1 MERGIEPIAAK
12 TGPAWVEV
20 EFGMA
25 SMFPGRRPAPG
36 TPADGSLRIPDA
48 DAQAMLRAS
57 FAQYRLKLL
66 ELLRVSLA
74 ESDDLFETNSHIPD
88 GDVEAFRSKRDA
100 WLDRFDK
107 ALIELFDK
115 RLRGERRRG
124 RRPDADAS
132 LATLRVL
139 TAYDHERQ
147 SALKDVTRFLDRFT
161 QRELAALDLR
171 VDTLLPPDQTREID
185 NPFAVTYILDAV
197 GSSARAVYPTPRV
210 WRPFMERVLEDLTPD
225 INKLYISINR
235 FLADRGVLP
244 EIKAALRARSEFRP
258 EDDRDLLPTFSR
270 LLADEGRAV
279 PTDVVVPDS
288 LSEPGAPAAFV
299 FPDRPFASSS
309 EGAANPDQ
317 MSASKILAGLAA
329 LAAVGARGGAPGGST
344 VAPGPGSDL
353 TPVGYA
359 AQPGDPLA
367 PVGYSGGAIADVGG
381 TPAGFFP
388 SLDPLMALGTASP
401 LFATL
406 AQWQRLDLP
415 AAIARAAPPSAPGT
429 QDGTL
434 VPLNLVPHIR
444 AAIESQFSSDTDRI
458 TLDVIALLFDYI
470 FRDRS
475 IPDPLRSLFGR
486 LQVPIVKAA
495 LLDRSFFSDNRHP
508 ARELLDNLAEAAV
521 GSVNDDGYQA
531 TFAALATDV
540 VDAIC
545 RDFEIDV
552 EVFRAA
558 NTRLRAFINGER
570 QRVADSAAADMAA
583 ALSAEEKET
592 DRSHVR
598 AFLRD
603 RLAGID
609 VPFEVRSFVETIWA
623 EQLTALRQQHGPE
636 SEPWYDGVR
645 TLDDMLWS
653 ITAKERSSQKA
664 RLTKMIPKLIGSL
677 RRASTAQQVP
687 QERAK
692 AFFEALY
699 QLHMAAIKPAPGVTV
714 VMGDDAP
721 PTISPTMPA
730 SAVVA
735 NVHDFVSEMAV
746 GTWLAFNKDERTI
759 NARLTWVSP
768 LRTKYLFTSRSK
780 TRAFVYTPEELAY
793 EFGAGM
799 VSLVVEPV
807 PLFDRA
813 VSSALD
819 TLATR
824 NAANAPTH

>member
-1 MERGIEPIAAK
+1 
-12 TGPAWVEV
+12 
-20 EFGMA
+20 
-25 SMFPGRRPAPG
+25 MFPGRRPPPG
-36 TPADGSLRIPDA
+36 TPADGSPRIPDA

-66 ELLRVSLA
+66 ALVRVSLA
-74 ESDDLFETNSHIPD
+74 ESDDLFETNSHVPD
-88 GDVEAFRSKRDA
+88 GDVETFRSKRDA

-107 ALIELFDK
+107 TLIDLFDR
-115 RLRGERRRG
+115 RLRGDRRRG

-147 SALKDVTRFLDRFT
+147 TALKDVTRFLDRFT

-171 VDTLLPPDQTREID
+171 VDTLLPPDASREID

-197 GSSARAVYPTPRV
+197 GASARAIYPMPRV

-244 EIKAALRARSEFRP
+244 EIKAALRARSELRP
-258 EDDRDLLPTFSR
+258 QDDRDLLPTFSR
-270 LLADEGRAV
+270 LLADDGRAV
-279 PTDVVVPDS
+279 PTDIVVPDS
-288 LSEPGAPAAFV
+288 LSEPGAPAAFA
-299 FPDRPFASSS
+299 FPDKPFASTR

-317 MSASKILAGLAA
+317 MSAAKILAGLAA
-329 LAAVGARGGAPGGST
+329 LATVGARAGSPGGGGT

-353 TPVGYA
+353 TPVGYVA
-359 AQPGDPLA
+359 TPGDALS
-367 PVGYSGGAIADVGG
+367 PVGYSGGAIAAGG
-381 TPAGFFP
+381 GAPAGFFP
-388 SLDPLMALGTASP
+388 SVDPLMALGSSSP

-415 AAIARAAPPSAPGT
+415 AAIARAAPPSAPGVHE
-429 QDGTL
+429 GTL

-444 AAIESQFSSDTDRI
+444 AAIESQFSNDTDRI

-475 IPDPLRSLFGR
+475 IPASLRSLFGR

-495 LLDRSFFSDNRHP
+495 LLDRSFFSDSRHP
-508 ARELLDNLAEAAV
+508 ARQMLDNLADAAV
-521 GSVNDDGYQA
+521 GSVNEDGYQA
-531 TFAALATDV
+531 NFTALATDV
-540 VDAIC
+540 VDVIC
-545 RDFEIDV
+545 RDFEIDI

-558 NTRLRAFINGER
+558 NLRLRAFIDSER
-570 QRVADSAAADMAA
+570 QRSAESAATDVAA

-603 RLAGID
+603 RLAGLE
-609 VPFEVRSFVETIWA
+609 VAFEVRSFVETIWA
-623 EQLTALRQQHGPE
+623 DHLTALRQQRGAE
-636 SEPWYDGVR
+636 SDAWYDGVR

-653 ITAKERSSQKA
+653 ITAKERSSQKS

-677 RRASTAQQVP
+677 RRACTEQQVP
-687 QERAK
+687 PERPK

-699 QLHMAAIKPAPGVTV
+699 QLHIAAIKPPPGVTV
-714 VMGDDAP
+714 VMGEEAP
-721 PTISPTMPA
+721 PTLSPTMPA
-730 SAVVA
+730 AAVVA

-746 GTWLAFNKDERTI
+746 GTWLAFHKEERTI
-759 NARLTWVSP
+759 SARLTWVSP
-768 LRTKYLFTSRSK
+768 LRTKYLFTSRSN

-793 EFGAGM
+793 EFGAGI
-799 VSLVVEPV
+799 VTLVVEPV

-813 VSSALD
+813 VSAALD

-824 NAANAPTH
+824 QPAAPATH

>member
-1 MERGIEPIAAK
+1 MKRDHEPIAAAL
-12 TGPAWVEV
+12 GFPRGEV
-20 EFGMA
+20 ESGMA

-36 TPADGSLRIPDA
+36 TPADGSKRVPDA
-48 DAQAMLRAS
+48 EAQTMLRAC
-57 FAQYRLKLL
+57 FAQYRLKILD
-66 ELLRVSLA
+66 LLRVSLA
-74 ESDDLFETNSHIPD
+74 ESDDLFETSSHIPD
-88 GDVEAFRSKRDA
+88 GGVEAFRSKREA

-107 ALIELFDK
+107 TLMDLFDR

-161 QRELAALDLR
+161 QREMAALDLR
-171 VDTLLPPDQTREID
+171 VDALLPPDASREID
-185 NPFAVTYILDAV
+185 NPFAVSYILDAV
-197 GSSARAVYPTPRV
+197 GASARAVYPTPRV

-244 EIKAALRARSEFRP
+244 EIKAALRARSELRP
-258 EDDRDLLPTFSR
+258 QDDRDLLPTFSR

-299 FPDRPFASSS
+299 FPEKPFPSSRES
-309 EGAANPDQ
+309 GVDPNQ
-317 MSASKILAGLAA
+317 MSAAKILAGLAA
-329 LAAVGARGGAPGGST
+329 LATVGARGTGAAP
-344 VAPGPGSDL
+344 PGPGGDV

-359 AQPGDPLA
+359 ATPGDPLA
-367 PVGYSGGAIADVGG
+367 PVGYAGGAGG
-381 TPAGFFP
+381 TGGGAAPAFP
-388 SLDPLMALGTASP
+388 SLDPLMALGTSSP

-415 AAIARAAPPSAPGT
+415 AAIARAAPPSAPGVHE
-429 QDGTL
+429 GTL

-444 AAIESQFSSDTDRI
+444 AAIESQFSNDTDRI

-495 LLDRSFFSDNRHP
+495 LLDRSFFSDSRHP
-508 ARELLDNLAEAAV
+508 ARQLLDNLADAAV
-521 GSVNDDGYQA
+521 GSAHDDGYQTA
-531 TFAALATDV
+531 FTTLSTDV
-540 VDAIC
+540 VDGIC

-552 EVFRAA
+552 EVFRTA
-558 NTRLRAFINGER
+558 NARLRAFIDSER
-570 QRVADSAAADMAA
+570 QRVAENAAVDMAA
-583 ALSAEEKET
+583 ALSAEEQET

-603 RLAGID
+603 RLAGIE
-609 VPFEVRSFVETIWA
+609 VPFDVRSFVETIWA
-623 EQLTALRQQHGPE
+623 EQLTSLRRQHGPE
-636 SEPWYDGVR
+636 SEAWHGGVH

-653 ITAKERSSQKA
+653 IVAKERSAQKS
-664 RLTKMIPKLIGSL
+664 RLTKMIPALIGSL
-677 RRASTAQQVP
+677 RRACVAQDVP
-687 QERAK
+687 PERAK

-699 QLHMAAIKPAPGVTV
+699 QLHIAAIKPAPGVTV
-714 VMGDDAP
+714 VMGDEAP
-721 PTISPTMPA
+721 PTIAPTMPA

-746 GTWLAFNKDERTI
+746 GTWLSFTKEGLTI

-780 TRAFVYTPEELAY
+780 ARAFVYTPEELAY
-793 EFGAGM
+793 EFGAGKIN
-799 VSLVVEPV
+799 LVVEPV

-813 VSSALD
+813 VSAALD
-819 TLATR
+819 TLASR
-824 NAANAPTH
+824 QPAAVTKH

>member
-1 MERGIEPIAAK
+1 MKCDEEPIAARS
-12 TGPAWVEV
+12 GSAAGEV
-20 EFGMA
+20 ESGMA
-25 SMFPGRRPAPG
+25 SMYPARRPASA
-36 TPADGSLRIPDA
+36 TRPAGAASIPDA
-48 DAQAMLRAS
+48 DAQAMLRAC
-57 FAQYRLKLL
+57 FAQYRLKIL
-66 ELLRVSLA
+66 ELLRVSLS

-88 GDVEAFRSKRDA
+88 GEVEAFRSKREA

-107 ALIELFDK
+107 TLMDLFDR

-147 SALKDVTRFLDRFT
+147 TALKDVTRFLDRFT

-171 VDTLLPPDQTREID
+171 VDTLLPPDASHEID

-197 GSSARAVYPTPRV
+197 GASARAVYPAPRV

-244 EIKAALRARSEFRP
+244 EIKAALRARSELRP

-279 PTDVVVPDS
+279 PTDIVVPDS
-288 LSEPGAPAAFV
+288 LSEPGAPAAFA
-299 FPDRPFASSS
+299 FSEKPFASSR
-309 EGAANPDQ
+309 EGGADPDQ
-317 MSASKILAGLAA
+317 MSAAKILAGLAA
-329 LAAVGARGGAPGGST
+329 LAKAGAQGAV
-344 VAPGPGSDL
+344 VMAPGPGGDV

-359 AQPGDPLA
+359 PVPGDPLA
-367 PVGYSGGAIADVGG
+367 PVGHVGGAGG
-381 TPAGFFP
+381 TPGGAPSGFP
-388 SLDPLMALGTASP
+388 SLDPLMALGTSSP

-415 AAIARAAPPSAPGT
+415 AAIARAAPPAAPGT
-429 QDGTL
+429 QEGTH

-444 AAIESQFSSDTDRI
+444 AAIESQFANDTDRI

-508 ARELLDNLAEAAV
+508 ARELLDNLADAAV
-521 GSVNDDGYQA
+521 GAAHDDDYQA
-531 TFAALATDV
+531 EFTALSTAV
-540 VDAIC
+540 VDGIC

-558 NTRLRAFINGER
+558 NARLRAFIDTER
-570 QRVADSAAADMAA
+570 QQATESAAVDVAA

-623 EQLTALRQQHGPE
+623 EHLTSLRQQHGAE
-636 SEPWYDGVR
+636 SEAWYGGVR

-653 ITAKERSSQKA
+653 IVAKERSSQKA
-664 RLTKMIPKLIGSL
+664 RLTKMIPALIGSL
-677 RRASTAQQVP
+677 RRASVAQQVP
-687 QERAK
+687 PERAK

-714 VMGDDAP
+714 VMGDEAP

-746 GTWLAFNKDERTI
+746 GTWLSFAKEGRTI

-780 TRAFVYTPEELAY
+780 ARAFVYTPEELAY
-793 EFGAGM
+793 EFGAGKIN
-799 VSLVVEPV
+799 LVVEPV

-813 VSSALD
+813 VSAALD

-824 NAANAPTH
+824 QPAGAAKP